1 MLKAYEKG
9 KSSKRG
15 EGASSRLHMFRHP
28 WKICISL
35 PFNVQS
41 IPVNPSSQ
49 SHFSS
54 LQLPLLLHE
63 AALEQVN
70 PGQVS
75 PFPSITVAP
84 GQVLQLPP
92 SQS

>member
-1 MLKAYEKG
+1 MRRANPQNVVKAH
-9 KSSKRG
+9 
-15 EGASSRLHMFRHP
+15 LHMFRHP

-49 SHFSS
+49 SQFSS

-70 PGQVS
+70 LCDPGQVS
-75 PFPSITVAP
+75 PSPSITVAP
-84 GQVLQLPP
+84 GQVVQLPP